1 MLLFFVTIGAAAGS
15 LGALL
20 QTGWLAGFIMLQLGV
35 HMAFTLGVG
44 RLFHLPMEVRYTRS
58 ITRTCHIGM
67 CVGWPIYAEGVALLW
82 ETPVWSCWIA
92 HHYPGSYCGVFN
104 ADEIYGGLGWP
115 CESCISIRL
124 SGCAHEAGG
133 EH

>member
-67 CVGWPIYAEGVALLW
+67 CVGWPIYAEGGSTPLGDSSMVMLDCPSLPRQLLW
-82 ETPVWSCWIA
+82 
-92 HHYPGSYCGVFN
+92 
-104 ADEIYGGLGWP
+104 
-115 CESCISIRL
+115 CIQR
-124 SGCAHEAGG
+124 
-133 EH
+133 